1 MTYSGFPFKDD
12 YVFLFFSFIF
22 NYYDDF
28 YFVLF
33 FSSGLL
39 HFLSFVFFSI
49 SKSLQREENFIT
61 SLLLLGPQHQ
71 LSLLSAINIL

>member
-1 MTYSGFPFKDD
+1 MIMC
-12 YVFLFFSFIF
+12 FFFFRYGYF
-22 NYYDDF
+22 NYYDDL

-39 HFLSFVFFSI
+39 HCLSFVFFSI